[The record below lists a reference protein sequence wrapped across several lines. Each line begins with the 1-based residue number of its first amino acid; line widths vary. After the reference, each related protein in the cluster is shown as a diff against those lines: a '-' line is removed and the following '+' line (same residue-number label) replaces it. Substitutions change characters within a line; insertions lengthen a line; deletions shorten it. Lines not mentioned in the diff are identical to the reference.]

1 MMSSS
6 DPHTNPAAMS
16 GRPSGRVEPSSASAP
31 VSTASGASNGRD
43 RVSHRGDN
51 PAGNRMSGKALAG
64 LQAHLAAQD
73 WTVLHDVARFRLL
86 SGSQLQQLHFGADA
100 AAGRA
105 ARRCLKRLHDFRL
118 LARLD
123 RRVGGVRA
131 GSDGY
136 VYAIG
141 PVGDRLLTGASEPG
155 QTVGRRRRG
164 REVSDGFLQHTLAV
178 ADVYVRLQVAARLGA
193 LSVRHVETEPS
204 CWRRLDSAGIG
215 DGDWLKPDLLLVVT
229 SPANEFH
236 SFVEVDRGNE
246 HRPALLR
253 KLRQYELAY
262 RLGAVAVD
270 AAVFPRVVWL
280 VPDVGRAEVLGE
292 LIASSPQLTPEL
304 HTIALQDDA
313 LEALTDGSLPRDST
327 SHPGGAATSG
337 DPA

>member
-1 MMSSS
+1 MMSSDNHHAS
-6 DPHTNPAAMS
+6 PAAMS
-16 GRPSGRVEPSSASAP
+16 GRPSGRVEPASTSAP
-31 VSTASGASNGRD
+31 VSPAASASNGRD
-43 RVSHRGDN
+43 RVSHRGGN

-64 LQAHLAAQD
+64 LQAHLAQQD

-86 SGSQLQQLHFGADA
+86 SGHQLQQLHFGADA

-105 ARRCLKRLHDFRL
+105 ARRCLKRLHDYRL

-141 PVGDRLLTGASEPG
+141 PVGDRLLSRESEPG
-155 QTVGRRRRG
+155 QPVSRRRRG

-178 ADVYVRLQVAARLGA
+178 ADIYVRLQVAARLGA

-204 CWRRLDSAGIG
+204 CWRRLDSGGLG
-215 DGDWLKPDLLLVVT
+215 DGDWLKPDLLLVVAT
-229 SPANEFH
+229 AANEFH

-253 KLRQYELAY
+253 KLLQYELAY
-262 RLGAVAVD
+262 RLGTVAVD

-280 VPDVGRAEVLGE
+280 VPDIGRAEVLAE
-292 LIASSPQLTPEL
+292 LIASTPQLTPEL
-304 HTIALQDDA
+304 HTVALQDDA
-313 LEALTDGSLPRDST
+313 LDALTDGSLTRDDS